1 MTRRDFLVV
10 TAGQAVIVRM
20 PQRRDVRYV
29 LPVTH
34 AWNYGGYYTNPLQ
47 ISPAETA
54 AWHPNFHPSLIH
66 HEWAR

>member
-20 PQRRDVRYV
+20 PQHRPVLTV
-29 LPVTH
+29 LPITH

-47 ISPAETA
+47 LTSRELTP
-54 AWHPNFHPSLIH
+54 WHPHHHPSLRH
-66 HEWAR
+66 HEWAT